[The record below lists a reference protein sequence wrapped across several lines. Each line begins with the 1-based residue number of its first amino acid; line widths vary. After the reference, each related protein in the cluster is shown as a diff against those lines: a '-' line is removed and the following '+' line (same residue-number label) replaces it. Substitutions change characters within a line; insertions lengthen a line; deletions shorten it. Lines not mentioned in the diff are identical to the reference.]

1 MLKVHAVPTF
11 TDNYVWII
19 QSPTSAEVCVI
30 DPGDAGPVIDYLK
43 QHKLELVRVL
53 ITHSHFDHINGV
65 NDLTSYQAVPVYGPD
80 CESIPQVTHPQKE
93 GSTFS
98 LFEAEFTVWH
108 LPGHLPEHVAYVAR
122 HGGDTQIFSGDIMFS
137 GGCGRIFD
145 GTPKALKSS
154 LDRIAS
160 LPSETLVYGTHEYT
174 QGNLEFAKAVEPDNR
189 AINDRAAEAASLRA
203 TGTPT
208 LPTNIGTEK
217 AINPFIRC
225 NEAEVISA
233 AANKLNHEPNDALEV
248 FTTLREW
255 KNGF

>member
-19 QSPTSAEVCVI
+19 QSPTSSEACVI
-30 DPGDAGPVIDYLK
+30 DPGDEGPVIAYLE
-43 QHKLELVRVL
+43 QHKLDLVRVL

-65 NDLTSYQAVPVYGPD
+65 NNLMAFKRVPVYGPD
-80 CESIPQVTHPQKE
+80 CADIPQVTHPQTE

-98 LFEAEFTVWH
+98 IFNAEFTVWH
-108 LPGHLPEHVAYVAR
+108 LPGHLPEHLAYVAKD
-122 HGGDTQIFSGDIMFS
+122 GNDTQIFSGDIMFS
-137 GGCGRIFD
+137 GGCGRIFV
-145 GTPKALKSS
+145 GSHQELKSS

-174 QGNLEFAKAVEPDNR
+174 QSNLEFAKAVEPDNK
-189 AINDRAAEAASLRA
+189 AIDDRAAEVTTLRA
-203 TGTPT
+203 AGTST
-208 LPTNIGTEK
+208 LPTSVATEK

-225 NEAEVISA
+225 DQTGVITA
-233 AANKLNHEPNDALEV
+233 TAQRLEREPNDALEV
-248 FTTLREW
+248 FTALREW